1 MPASSA
7 ASPDEDGVEP
17 SPTPSGADPAAQVL
31 ELAGL
36 HDEVRGLTQQQIERP
51 GHRVRTA
58 STARPHHQAGPAA
71 GGRPQMEAPGAVEA
85 RPRQRARPRVA
96 LDRIVPELRSRGYR
110 FATVT
115 GAMGADSA
123 QHEVHGTQLWSGRVF
138 VAAVT
143 VADRLVPVLAVSL
156 AVVGA
161 LVLARLSLMPL
172 FARRHARVRGSPDF
186 SWGRE
191 VTEPVSVV
199 IPAYNERACIAQTV
213 LSVARSTHPVE
224 IVVVDDGSTDGTAGI
239 VRSLG
244 LPGVRVVEQVN
255 RGKAAALNTGVAYA
269 SHELIVMMDGDTI
282 FEPTTVHR
290 LVQPFARPRV
300 GAVAGNTKVA
310 DRRRLLGTW
319 QHLEYV
325 MGLNLDRRMYDLLRC
340 IPTVPGA
347 VGAFRRTALWHTG
360 GMSDDTLAEDTDI
373 TMALHRAGW
382 DVVYEEGARGW
393 TEAPAT
399 VAQLW
404 WQRYRWSYGTLQAMW
419 KHRHA
424 VVERGHAG
432 HFGRYGLALVA
443 LFTVLTPLLAP
454 LIDLFLLY
462 GLLFQDPVRTLL
474 AWGGLLAVHML
485 CAAYALRLDGEKL
498 RVLWALPLQQIAYR
512 QLLYLVLLQSC
523 VTAVTGARLRWHKLR
538 RIGRLSVPPASR
550 PPTLSVRSALPAQPA
565 PLPVSEQRTVTA
577 PRPLPVPRP
586 SPPLRPVP
594 GPVPRRP
601 LPAPPAQPPPK
612 KGPRDLYL
620 DLLRALALV
629 RVVAYHAF
637 NWAWLTLAFPAMGV
651 MFTLAGSLMA
661 RSLDRRDRSAA
672 AVLRARMRRLLPPLW
687 AFAVCVVGVMFWQGW
702 TPDEEGGSGGW
713 AELVWW
719 IVPLDTP
726 PGADSEWARQ
736 VVAPLWYIRAYLLL
750 VLLSPLL
757 LRLFRRRPWACV
769 TGFLLL
775 AAVVQ
780 TGLVPLPA
788 RVEAPVTDLVVFGAC
803 WLLGFAH
810 RDGLVGRLPARRVL
824 ALTGLTMAAGGW
836 FAFTHPTD
844 EGYDLGEIP
853 FAQALWSFGFVLLL
867 MRFRPRGDR
876 WVRRFRPVHASVVLL
891 NARAVTVYLWHE
903 VALVLGVVLIDR
915 AWRVDVLERFL
926 PLGADW
932 FLFLLAW
939 PLIGAAVLLI
949 DWVEDVAA
957 RRGPRLWPR
966 PAPGT

>member
-1 MPASSA
+1 M
-7 ASPDEDGVEP
+7 
-17 SPTPSGADPAAQVL
+17 
-31 ELAGL
+31 
-36 HDEVRGLTQQQIERP
+36 
-51 GHRVRTA
+51 
-58 STARPHHQAGPAA
+58 
-71 GGRPQMEAPGAVEA
+71 
-85 RPRQRARPRVA
+85 
-96 LDRIVPELRSRGYR
+96 
-110 FATVT
+110 
-115 GAMGADSA
+115 
-123 QHEVHGTQLWSGRVF
+123 
-138 VAAVT
+138 
-143 VADRLVPVLAVSL
+143 
-156 AVVGA
+156 
-161 LVLARLSLMPL
+161 
-172 FARRHARVRGSPDF
+172 
-186 SWGRE
+186 
-191 VTEPVSVV
+191 
-199 IPAYNERACIAQTV
+199 
-213 LSVARSTHPVE
+213 
-224 IVVVDDGSTDGTAGI
+224 
-239 VRSLG
+239 
-244 LPGVRVVEQVN
+244 
-255 RGKAAALNTGVAYA
+255 
-269 SHELIVMMDGDTI
+269 
-282 FEPTTVHR
+282 
-290 LVQPFARPRV
+290 
-300 GAVAGNTKVA
+300 
-310 DRRRLLGTW
+310 
-319 QHLEYV
+319 
-325 MGLNLDRRMYDLLRC
+325 
-340 IPTVPGA
+340 
-347 VGAFRRTALWHTG
+347 
-360 GMSDDTLAEDTDI
+360 
-373 TMALHRAGW
+373 
-382 DVVYEEGARGW
+382 
-393 TEAPAT
+393 
-399 VAQLW
+399 
-404 WQRYRWSYGTLQAMW
+404 
-419 KHRHA
+419 
-424 VVERGHAG
+424 
-432 HFGRYGLALVA
+432 
-443 LFTVLTPLLAP
+443 
-454 LIDLFLLY
+454 
-462 GLLFQDPVRTLL
+462 
-474 AWGGLLAVHML
+474 
-485 CAAYALRLDGEKL
+485 
-498 RVLWALPLQQIAYR
+498 
-512 QLLYLVLLQSC
+512 
-523 VTAVTGARLRWHKLR
+523 
-538 RIGRLSVPPASR
+538 
-550 PPTLSVRSALPAQPA
+550 
-565 PLPVSEQRTVTA
+565 
-577 PRPLPVPRP
+577 PRP